1 MKQLPAC
8 LHRVGSRDKA
18 YFPNTPY
25 VSICTVH
32 LNPFIFSLS
41 LSLSIAVRSPG
52 PWFILASVLQIY
64 CPLGKGFYVW
74 ILRLE
79 CQPKS
84 FRKLQRTKIPRWD
97 VVNIAKVGGKPVI
110 NSCWYLLDDSQLLPS
125 NNLYICNICNIHMIK
140 HDKPLKQIAMEVAI
154 FKPSKSWK

>member
-1 MKQLPAC
+1 MTNIEIEPTW
-8 LHRVGSRDKA
+8 SNFPSA
-18 YFPNTPY
+18 YTVLDPETRLTFPTHHMY
-25 VSICTVH
+25 SSSESIH
-32 LNPFIFSLS
+32 FLS

-64 CPLGKGFYVW
+64 CPLGKGFYAW

-110 NSCWYLLDDSQLLPS
+110 NICWYLLDDSQLLPS
-125 NNLYICNICNIHMIK
+125 NNLYIYICVCVIYVIY
-140 HDKPLKQIAMEVAI
+140 I
-154 FKPSKSWK
+154 W

>member
-8 LHRVGSRDKA
+8 LHRVGPETRLT
-18 YFPNTPY
+18 FPTHH
-25 VSICTVH
+25 TVH
-32 LNPFIFSLS
+32 LNPLIFSLS
-41 LSLSIAVRSPG
+41 LSLHRCQITRPLVHLSFRIAD
-52 PWFILASVLQIY
+52 ILPS
-64 CPLGKGFYVW
+64 GEG
-74 ILRLE
+74 ILCLDTLE

-97 VVNIAKVGGKPVI
+97 VVNIAKVGGKPPI
-110 NSCWYLLDDSQLLPS
+110 NICWYLLDDSQLLPS
-125 NNLYICNICNIHMIK
+125 NNLYICNICNIHMIQ